1 MVVMNPTLKLGLMVA
16 GAYAVLYAVSYVLA
30 ELTVKFTKE
39 N

>member
-1 MVVMNPTLKLGLMVA
+1 MNPTLKLGLMVVA
-16 GAYAVLYAVSYVLA
+16 AYAVLYVVAYVLA